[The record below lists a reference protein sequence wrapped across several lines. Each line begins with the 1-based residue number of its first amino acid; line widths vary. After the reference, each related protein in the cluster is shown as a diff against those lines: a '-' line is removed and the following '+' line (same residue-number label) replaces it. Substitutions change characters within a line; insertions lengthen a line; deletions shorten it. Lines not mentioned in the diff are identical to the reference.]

1 MKNIK
6 HMKNTKQYK
15 SNKLI
20 HIRDGII
27 ISLDKIDVIVKQ
39 TTDPK
44 TGRELNNPIY
54 VIYLTN
60 SKYDWISISEENF
73 EKRIKKY
80 INNF

>member
-1 MKNIK
+1 MKS
-6 HMKNTKQYK
+6 TKCYK

-20 HIRDGII
+20 QIREGIA

-44 TGRELNNPIY
+44 TGKELNNPIY
-54 VIYLTN
+54 VIYLTD

-73 EKRIKKY
+73 GKRIKKY

>member
-1 MKNIK
+1 
-6 HMKNTKQYK
+6 MKNTKCYK

-20 HIRDGII
+20 QIREGIT

-44 TGRELNNPIY
+44 TGKELDNPIY

-60 SKYDWISISEENF
+60 SKYDWISVSEENF

>member
-1 MKNIK
+1 
-6 HMKNTKQYK
+6 MKNTKQYK

-44 TGRELNNPIY
+44 SGRELNNPIY

-73 EKRIKKY
+73 EKHIKKY

>member
-1 MKNIK
+1 MKS
-6 HMKNTKQYK
+6 TKCYK

-20 HIRDGII
+20 QIREGIA

-44 TGRELNNPIY
+44 TGKELNNPIY
-54 VIYLTN
+54 VIYLTD

-73 EKRIKKY
+73 GKRIKKY
-80 INNF
+80 KNNF

>member
-1 MKNIK
+1 MKNI
-6 HMKNTKQYK
+6 KQYK
-15 SNKLI
+15 SNRLI
-20 HIRDGII
+20 YLRDGII

-39 TTDPK
+39 TIDPK
-44 TGRELNNPIY
+44 SGRELNNPIY

-73 EKRIKKY
+73 EKYIKKY

>member
-1 MKNIK
+1 MKSTK
-6 HMKNTKQYK
+6 CYKN
-15 SNKLI
+15 NKLI
-20 HIRDGII
+20 QIRDGII

-39 TTDPK
+39 TKDPK
-44 TGRELNNPIY
+44 TGKELNDPIY

>member
-1 MKNIK
+1 ME
-6 HMKNTKQYK
+6 NTKCYK

-20 HIRDGII
+20 QIREGIT

-44 TGRELNNPIY
+44 TGKELDKPIY
-54 VIYLTN
+54 VIYLTD

>member
-1 MKNIK
+1 M
-6 HMKNTKQYK
+6 K
-15 SNKLI
+15 SNKCYKNNKLI
-20 HIRDGII
+20 QIRDGII

-39 TTDPK
+39 TKDPK
-44 TGRELNNPIY
+44 TGKELNNPIY

-73 EKRIKKY
+73 EKHIKKY

>member
-1 MKNIK
+1 
-6 HMKNTKQYK
+6 MKNTKCYK

-20 HIRDGII
+20 QIREGIT

-44 TGRELNNPIY
+44 TGKELDNPIY
-54 VIYLTN
+54 VIYLTD
-60 SKYDWISISEENF
+60 SKYDWISVSEENF
-73 EKRIKKY
+73 EKHIKKY

>member
-1 MKNIK
+1 
-6 HMKNTKQYK
+6 MKNTKCYK

-20 HIRDGII
+20 QIREGIT

-44 TGRELNNPIY
+44 TGKELNNPIY
-54 VIYLTN
+54 VIYLTD
-60 SKYDWISISEENF
+60 SKYDWISVSEENF
-73 EKRIKKY
+73 EKHIKKY

>member
-1 MKNIK
+1 
-6 HMKNTKQYK
+6 MKNTKYYK

-20 HIRDGII
+20 QIREGIT

-44 TGRELNNPIY
+44 TGKELDNPIY
-54 VIYLTN
+54 VIYLTD

>member
-6 HMKNTKQYK
+6 YYK

-20 HIRDGII
+20 QIREGIT

-44 TGRELNNPIY
+44 TGKELNNPIY
-54 VIYLTN
+54 VIYLTD

>member
-1 MKNIK
+1 MKSTK
-6 HMKNTKQYK
+6 CYKN
-15 SNKLI
+15 NKLI
-20 HIRDGII
+20 QIREGIT

-39 TTDPK
+39 TKDPK
-44 TGRELNNPIY
+44 TGKELNDPIY

-73 EKRIKKY
+73 EKHIKKY

>member
-1 MKNIK
+1 MKS
-6 HMKNTKQYK
+6 TKCYK

-20 HIRDGII
+20 QIREGIA

-44 TGRELNNPIY
+44 TGKELNNPIY
-54 VIYLTN
+54 VIYLTD
-60 SKYDWISISEENF
+60 SKYDWISVSEENF
-73 EKRIKKY
+73 EKHIKKY

>member
-1 MKNIK
+1 
-6 HMKNTKQYK
+6 MKNTKCYK

-20 HIRDGII
+20 QIREGIT

-44 TGRELNNPIY
+44 TGKELDNPIY

-60 SKYDWISISEENF
+60 SKYDWISVSEENF
-73 EKRIKKY
+73 EKHIKKY